1 MDTTGTYPGAAS
13 ADDATTAK
21 MAKKVNCIVEM
32 ESRTELYLYEHSAN
46 PM

>member
-1 MDTTGTYPGAAS
+1 MDTINTYPGAAS

-32 ESRTELYLYEHSAN
+32 DG
-46 PM
+46 